1 MSFIELIIILL
12 ITLGIVDK
20 EKLKRLYRTIKNIQ
34 KGPKREI
41 IGDESL
47 EQVWTW
53 IDRTGNEEE

>member
-34 KGPKREI
+34 KGPNREI

>member
-1 MSFIELIIILL
+1 MSFIELLIILL

-20 EKLKRLYRTIKNIQ
+20 KKLQNLYTTFKNIQ
-34 KGPKREI
+34 NGPKREI

>member
-34 KGPKREI
+34 KGPSREI